1 MTLKNSKL
9 QKRSDEYYTQ
19 KETVQEVLKYVDLKG
34 LKLYA
39 PCDKPQSA
47 FNELNLAKR
56 TSDDFNSHSF
66 KGYTIVTNPPFS
78 LIAEFY
84 EKCKK
89 EAEHFLFIAPLTF
102 LGRKGVPD
110 DIITHKVNVFQTQGT
125 TEFIINEKGTKTK
138 INTIWVTDLPIKE
151 KVIPKTKT
159 NTKPLKIKGTNYLNF
174 DLTEVFIKSDYKVGA
189 VPISALVGKYKYLIE
204 PIAFLKNV
212 HTEDGKK
219 KFNRYVVRKKN
230 KNGH

>member
-1 MTLKNSKL
+1 MTLKNSMI

-19 KETVQEVLKYVDLKG
+19 KETVGEVLKYVDLTG

-47 FNELNLAKR
+47 FNELDLAKR
-56 TSDDFNSHSF
+56 TSDDFRAHSF

-89 EAEHFLFIAPLTF
+89 EANHFLFIAPLTF
-102 LGRKGVPD
+102 MVRKGVPD
-110 DIITHKVNVFQTQGT
+110 DIIKHKINVFQTQGT
-125 TEFIINEKGTKTK
+125 TEYINEKGTKTK
-138 INTIWVTDLPIKE
+138 INTIWVTDLPIKQE
-151 KVIPKTKT
+151 VIPKPKL
-159 NTKPLKIKGTNYLNF
+159 KPLKIKGTNYLNF
-174 DLTEVFIKSDYKVGA
+174 DLTEVFIKSDYDVGA

-204 PIAFLKNV
+204 PIAFLRGIQ
-212 HTEDGKK
+212 TEDGKN
-219 KFNRYVVRKKN
+219 KFDRYIVRKKT
-230 KNGH
+230 KNEH

>member
-1 MTLKNSKL
+1 MVLRNSTM

-39 PCDKPQSA
+39 PCDKTQSA
-47 FNELNLAKR
+47 FNELDLAKR
-56 TSDDFNSHSF
+56 TSDDFKNHSF

-102 LGRKGVPD
+102 ISRKGVPD
-110 DIITHKVNVFQTQGT
+110 DILSGKINVFQPQGT
-125 TEFIINEKGTKTK
+125 TEFINEKGTKTA
-138 INTIWVTDLPIKE
+138 INTIWVTDLPIKKE
-151 KVIPKTKT
+151 VIPKPKPKP
-159 NTKPLKIKGTNYLNF
+159 KPLKIKGTNYLNF
-174 DLTEVFIKSDYKVGA
+174 DLTEVFINSEYTRGA
-189 VPISALVGKYKYLIE
+189 VPISALVGKYRYLIE
-204 PIAFLKNV
+204 PIAFLRDV
-212 HTEDGKK
+212 QTEDGKE
-219 KFNRYVVRKKN
+219 KFYRYVVRKKTTN
-230 KNGH
+230 EP